1 MKKKP
6 KKLHK
11 QKGKSTI
18 NQSFNQLIKII
29 CFIATKNFIKIYQNI
44 NQCTIMVTII

>member
-29 CFIATKNFIKIYQNI
+29 CFITTKNFIKIYQNI
-44 NQCTIMVTII
+44 NQSTIMAIII